1 MFFSLAV
8 LLLLASASPA
18 QTVSVVY
25 TFDGSNASQDPEGA
39 PVQGR
44 DGKLYGTTIGL
55 TYGSIFRLTT
65 SGHLDQLFALNGT
78 DGSYPNSGVTLA
90 SDGNFYGT
98 AAFDGSENEGVLFKI
113 TPSGSYTVLHN
124 FGTGIDGGTPEAPP
138 IQASDGSLYGTTHG
152 GPGTSVVYRYTLAGI
167 YSVIAAFT
175 GSAGTSLVGPLVQGS
190 DGNLYGTASQGGA
203 HNSGTVFKMT
213 TTGSILGFYSFNY
226 NGNAAKGG
234 YFPTGRLIQASDG
247 NFYGVTNAGGTF
259 GFGTVFRMTPTV
271 RITTLYSFQGA
282 PNDGAYPN
290 SGLVQA
296 TDGNLYGA
304 TGGGGT
310 QGFGSLFQ
318 ISIDGAYKSLSS
330 LTQLTGDVPATALLQ
345 DTTGTFYGTALE
357 AGSAGYGTVF
367 GLDMGLGPFVA
378 LVLPVGKVGG
388 VAQILGQN
396 LTGTTSVT
404 FNGVAATSFKVV
416 TDTYM
421 TAVVPSGATTGR
433 VVVTTTGGA
442 LTSNVNFRIIR

>member
-1 MFFSLAV
+1 
-8 LLLLASASPA
+8 
-18 QTVSVVY
+18 
-25 TFDGSNASQDPEGA
+25 
-39 PVQGR
+39 
-44 DGKLYGTTIGL
+44 
-55 TYGSIFRLTT
+55 
-65 SGHLDQLFALNGT
+65 
-78 DGSYPNSGVTLA
+78 
-90 SDGNFYGT
+90 
-98 AAFDGSENEGVLFKI
+98 
-113 TPSGSYTVLHN
+113 
-124 FGTGIDGGTPEAPP
+124 
-138 IQASDGSLYGTTHG
+138 
-152 GPGTSVVYRYTLAGI
+152 
-167 YSVIAAFT
+167 
-175 GSAGTSLVGPLVQGS
+175 
-190 DGNLYGTASQGGA
+190 
-203 HNSGTVFKMT
+203 MT
-213 TTGSILGFYSFNY
+213 TTGSVLGFYSFNY

-330 LTQLTGDVPATALLQ
+330 LTQLTGDVPVTALLQ
-345 DTTGTFYGTALE
+345 DTSGTFYGTALE
-357 AGSAGYGTVF
+357 AGSAGFGTVF
-367 GLDMGLGPFVA
+367 SLDMGLGPFVA

-388 VAQILGQN
+388 VAQILGQD

-404 FNGVAATSFKVV
+404 FNGAPATSFHVIN
-416 TDTYM
+416 DTYI
-421 TAVVPSGATTGR
+421 TAVVPSGATTGK
-433 VVVTTTGGA
+433 VVVTTPNGP
-442 LTSNVNFRIIR
+442 LTSNVNFRILQ